1 MTNTPLT
8 DLLERAYAMDEC
20 KTLTE
25 ASEALQLSPSTI
37 TTSVYKAMKQR
48 GMRPFSSSA
57 FGVRPWLKGLI
68 EKLEFEVEG
77 MERIG

>member
-1 MTNTPLT
+1 MTNTPPG

-25 ASEALQLSPSTI
+25 ASEALGIAAGTI
-37 TTSVYKAMKQR
+37 TSSLYKAMKQR
-48 GMRPFSSSA
+48 GMRPFSSTA
-57 FGVRPWLKGLI
+57 FGLRPWLKQLI